1 MVIVQHVTDGLL
13 ERYAMQRLPDSETG
27 PMEEHLMICP
37 ECRDRLEAEIEFV
50 AAMRSAAVTIRLE
63 GIS

>member
-1 MVIVQHVTDGLL
+1 VVIVQHVTDGLL

-50 AAMRSAAVTIRLE
+50 TAMRGAAVRIRCN